1 MKPIY
6 DRGGH
11 TVGWLEGNSVQ
22 DRIGLPDA
30 VIREGAVFSARCG
43 CYLGQFDGGFFRDM
57 CGCIVAFVEG
67 AHGGAVLPRVKSAV
81 CPAPAARGMPSPP
94 AAGQAG
100 AERARPLLNWSALGW
115 ASFLAGH
122 PACWPWEVGP
132 HGSTDADEKVSA
144 FTGPERSATD
154 V

>member
-1 MKPIY
+1 
-6 DRGGH
+6 D
-11 TVGWLEGNSVQ
+11 ENSVH
-22 DRIGLPDA
+22 DRIGLAA
-30 VIREGAVFSARCG
+30 VVREGAVFSARCG
-43 CYLGQFDGGFFRDM
+43 CYLGQFDSGFFRDM

-67 AHGGAVLPRVKSAV
+67 AHGGAVLPGMKSV
-81 CPAPAARGMPSPP
+81 GCPVPAARGVPALP
-94 AAGQAG
+94 AAGNAG
-100 AERARPLLNWSALGW
+100 AEPARSLLNWSALDW

-132 HGSTDADEKVSA
+132 RGSTAADEKASA